1 MSELSWNE
9 RVRNVYW
16 AANRIGMTISV
27 DPENLY
33 LQQGA
38 KFVAIGKIDYMERVV
53 DRLGKLK
60 AFL

>member
-27 DPENLY
+27 DPENL
-33 LQQGA
+33 
-38 KFVAIGKIDYMERVV
+38 
-53 DRLGKLK
+53 
-60 AFL
+60 